1 MKTGSNASPGKM
13 ALERCSICRRQTGSK
28 TGLCSISCAVAAR
41 IPFGTSALPA
51 TWELSAAL
59 GTAFI
64 LFNQFLFWFMAW
76 AKRAQENEL
85 MSERFAIVSLVAGF
99 TWLLMTIVVW
109 LFAQPKRL
117 ADLLGPLFG
126 IVVLWLG
133 ASLIDWPRLFP
144 SQLAVF
150 NFLISLQLYRG
161 FLFLYLASKKREK

>member
-1 MKTGSNASPGKM
+1 
-13 ALERCSICRRQTGSK
+13 
-28 TGLCSISCAVAAR
+28 
-41 IPFGTSALPA
+41 
-51 TWELSAAL
+51 
-59 GTAFI
+59 
-64 LFNQFLFWFMAW
+64 MAW

-85 MSERFAIVSLVAGF
+85 MSERFAIASLVAGF
-99 TWLLMTIVVW
+99 AWLLMAIVVW